1 MKLRVGVIGTGA
13 IAKYRH
19 LPEYAAREDVEIVAL
34 CDIIKEKADKLA
46 VRYGV
51 ESVYTDYKQMI
62 ENEELDAV
70 SVCTPNYLHA
80 EISIFALNHGLHVLV
95 EKPMATSLDEAN
107 AMIEAAKK
115 QERVLMVGQNQRLA
129 PMHVLAKEIIESGML
144 GKVNTFR
151 TVFGHAGPEHW
162 SKTGKWFFDKKQAFA
177 GSLADLGVH
186 KMDLIQ
192 FILGDVDEVACFIDT
207 LEKKDCGVDDNAVAV
222 LRLKNGIMGT
232 VETSWTYKPAD
243 DNAVAVLR
251 LKNGIMGT
259 VETSWTYK
267 PAEENGTSFFCEK
280 GTLKM
285 AVEPDAPLVAYFANP
300 GRGRCVFEVPKM
312 QTNEE
317 QFSTGVIDGFV
328 DTIQGKKENPVP
340 GEEGRKALKVVLA
353 CLESAASNRK
363 VKIEEVK

>member
-232 VETSWTYKPAD
+232 VETSWTYKPA
-243 DNAVAVLR
+243 
-251 LKNGIMGT
+251 
-259 VETSWTYK
+259 
-267 PAEENGTSFFCEK
+267 EENGTSFFCEK

>member
-129 PMHVLAKEIIESGML
+129 PMHVLAKRSLKAVCWAKSTRSELSS
-144 GKVNTFR
+144 VTQDQ
-151 TVFGHAGPEHW
+151 
-162 SKTGKWFFDKKQAFA
+162 STGAKQAN
-177 GSLADLGVH
+177 GSST
-186 KMDLIQ
+186 KS
-192 FILGDVDEVACFIDT
+192 
-207 LEKKDCGVDDNAVAV
+207 
-222 LRLKNGIMGT
+222 RL
-232 VETSWTYKPAD
+232 
-243 DNAVAVLR
+243 L
-251 LKNGIMGT
+251 
-259 VETSWTYK
+259 
-267 PAEENGTSFFCEK
+267 
-280 GTLKM
+280 
-285 AVEPDAPLVAYFANP
+285 
-300 GRGRCVFEVPKM
+300 
-312 QTNEE
+312 
-317 QFSTGVIDGFV
+317 
-328 DTIQGKKENPVP
+328 PVP
-340 GEEGRKALKVVLA
+340 WQTLA
-353 CLESAASNRK
+353 FTKWTLFNSY
-363 VKIEEVK
+363 